1 VKSLHN
7 LLRRQ
12 LHRLGLAPGRT
23 PEPATWDDFLR
34 RVSQTYG
41 DADQERYLLERS
53 QDIASREMTG
63 LYESLQQERDT
74 LEARVRERTAALA
87 ESEARFRSFT
97 SLGSDWYWEQDDQ
110 FRFTSISGNLE
121 NVAGYS
127 SSEHIGSTRWELPG
141 MEPPEGG
148 WDAHRA
154 SLEAHETFYD
164 VVFRRKNRDDGCSYS
179 AISGEPVFASDGRF
193 IGYHGIGRDVTKQK
207 LTEENNVRLAHY
219 DTLTGLYNRA
229 AFFER
234 LNHALSLALRHG
246 CVLAVLFIDLDRF
259 KDVNDAFGHVTGDEV
274 LKLMAE
280 RLGDTIRVSDTAA
293 RLGGD
298 EFIVLAENVARE
310 PDVGE
315 FAQRLVDA
323 LAEPFPLHGQECR
336 LSASVGISMFPHD
349 GADAATLLKKADIAM
364 YRAKDAGRNSHAFF
378 SEMDTPPAED
388 RIVMGAGIRRALDTD
403 QLLLHYQP
411 KVSVRTGAITG
422 VEALVRWQHPERGL
436 LLPESFIPLA
446 EDSGLIRHIG
456 RWVLNEACMQAVR
469 WADELPQPVR
479 IAVNLSAREF
489 SDERLVVE
497 IAHALAR
504 TELPPELLEL
514 EITESMMMENP
525 ERAAQTLHEIKEMG
539 VHVSIDDFGTG
550 YSSLARLKK
559 FPIESVKIDRS
570 FIRDIAIDPDDA
582 AIVAAVIAMAHGL
595 RLKVIAEGV
604 ETADQLRFLRERNC
618 DEIQGFYFSR
628 PSSAVDIVAFAQRFG
643 PARLE
648 VVNGTV

>member
-1 VKSLHN
+1 MKTLHN

-23 PEPATWDDFLR
+23 PEPATWDEFLR

-87 ESEARFRSFT
+87 KSEARFRSFT

-121 NVAGYS
+121 NVAGYDTI
-127 SSEHIGSTRWELPG
+127 EHIGCTRWELPG

-164 VVFRRKNRDDGCSYS
+164 VIFRRKNRDDGHSYS
-179 AISGEPVFASDGRF
+179 AISGEPLFDPDGRF

-219 DTLTGLYNRA
+219 DTLTGLFNRA

-234 LNHALSLALRHG
+234 LNHALSLARRHG
-246 CVLAVLFIDLDRF
+246 CVIAVLFIDLDRF

-298 EFIVLAENVARE
+298 EFIVLAENVVRE
-310 PDVGE
+310 
-315 FAQRLVDA
+315 QRRR
-323 LAEPFPLHGQECR
+323 R
-336 LSASVGISMFPHD
+336 LR
-349 GADAATLLKKADIAM
+349 AAP
-364 YRAKDAGRNSHAFF
+364 G
-378 SEMDTPPAED
+378 
-388 RIVMGAGIRRALDTD
+388 RRARRAVPAARPGMPAVGQHRHLDVPARRRRRRD
-403 QLLLHYQP
+403 APQEGRHRDVPGQGRRPQQSRILL
-411 KVSVRTGAITG
+411 RTGHAPCRG
-422 VEALVRWQHPERGL
+422 SHRHGRRHP
-436 LLPESFIPLA
+436 
-446 EDSGLIRHIG
+446 
-456 RWVLNEACMQAVR
+456 
-469 WADELPQPVR
+469 
-479 IAVNLSAREF
+479 
-489 SDERLVVE
+489 
-497 IAHALAR
+497 AR
-504 TELPPELLEL
+504 TRHRPAAAALP
-514 EITESMMMENP
+514 
-525 ERAAQTLHEIKEMG
+525 
-539 VHVSIDDFGTG
+539 
-550 YSSLARLKK
+550 
-559 FPIESVKIDRS
+559 
-570 FIRDIAIDPDDA
+570 
-582 AIVAAVIAMAHGL
+582 
-595 RLKVIAEGV
+595 AEGV
-604 ETADQLRFLRERNC
+604 GAHRSHHGCRGAGALAASRARPAAAGIVHSARRGFRAHPPHRALGAER
-618 DEIQGFYFSR
+618 GVHAGGAVGR
-628 PSSAVDIVAFAQRFG
+628 PA
-643 PARLE
+643 AR
-648 VVNGTV
+648 TR